1 MGHWSAGGP
10 EWRFIESDLAMKPVH
25 PSLVVLVSGNG
36 TNLQAILDACACGWL
51 GANVVGVISNKP
63 DVPAIA
69 RAARSNVPAIV
80 VEPVAGE
87 QRVEYDARLAA
98 IVREMRPDFVV
109 LAGFMRILSNEFLKF
124 FPSQVVNLHP
134 ALPGELPGTHAI
146 ERAFTES
153 HENWRTHSGITVH
166 FVPDEGVD
174 TGPVIASEVV
184 PIHDDDTF
192 ETFAERMHECERA
205 LLIHVLSDLCQKVIL
220 SRESESV

>member
-1 MGHWSAGGP
+1 MGYRSVAGP
-10 EWRFIESDLAMKPVH
+10 EWRFIEGDPAMKSTH

-51 GANVVGVISNKP
+51 GANVVGVISNKS

-69 RAARSNVPAIV
+69 RAVRRDVPAIV

-87 QRVEYDARLAA
+87 QRLDYDARLAA

-109 LAGFMRILSNEFLKF
+109 LAGFMRILSNEFLKH
-124 FPSQVVNLHP
+124 FPSQLVNLHP

-153 HENWRTHSGITVH
+153 HENWRTHSGVTVH

-184 PIHDDDTF
+184 PIHSDDTF
-192 ETFAERMHECERA
+192 DTFAERMHKCERT
-205 LLIHVLSDLCQKVIL
+205 LLVHVLSDLCRKIAL